1 MISLSPPEGPRPIAV
16 KQIISHDGDL
26 WVVDGAG
33 HLWHGWYNQANRYVT
48 HWTVVDLPEAN

>member
-1 MISLSPPEGPRPIAV
+1 MPESQHIAV

-33 HLWHGWYNQANRYVT
+33 RLWHGWYSEVNRYVT
-48 HWTVVDLPEAN
+48 RWTLVDLPEAN